1 MLSIQ
6 TQPKYIKRAVQ
17 LPNGSWALG
26 VFELIEVNGKVF
38 TKTVCIKILDE
49 SDVHSEET
57 IALPIYFASENISP
71 VVSPFFAKIE
81 NLIENDTNPFNH
93 YQNKGIDFL

>member
-1 MLSIQ
+1 MLSLQ

-26 VFELIEVNGKVF
+26 VFELIEVNGKIF

-49 SDVHSEET
+49 SSVHSEET
-57 IALPIYFASENISP
+57 IALPIYFESENITP
-71 VVSPFFAKIE
+71 VVSPFFSKVE
-81 NLIENDTNPFNH
+81 NILKDLAFITCQPTRAPS
-93 YQNKGIDFL
+93 FL